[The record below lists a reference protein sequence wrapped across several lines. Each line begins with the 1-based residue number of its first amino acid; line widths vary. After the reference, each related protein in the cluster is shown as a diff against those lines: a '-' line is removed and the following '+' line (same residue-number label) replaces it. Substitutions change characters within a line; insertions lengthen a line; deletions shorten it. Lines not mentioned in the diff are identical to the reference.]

1 MLHVKELNA
10 KKPIAEARN
19 LKVAYGDKV
28 IHENASFHINEAE
41 IYGFLG
47 GSGSGKTTLMKTL
60 IYLKEPDSGTVTMLG
75 EDIWNLSLKDRE
87 KIKLQ
92 TGFMFQFGALF
103 SSMSVLDNIGV
114 MLREYSSLSKKD
126 IEDISMFW
134 LLKVGLKKQAA
145 SLYPSELSGGMKKRA
160 ALARALVLSPRMLF
174 LDEPNSGLDPVS
186 ARAMDRLIVDL
197 RDSLG
202 LTVAMVT
209 HDADSIFSIL
219 DRFLIVHDKHIV
231 FEGNLDEVKD
241 FKDNP
246 LQELFDS
253 RKMEE

>member
-1 MLHVKELNA
+1 MQNSTSKI
-10 KKPIAEARN
+10 PIATAKN
-19 LKVAYGDKV
+19 LKVAYGSKV

-60 IYLKEPDSGTVTMLG
+60 IYLKEPDSGKVTVFG
-75 EDIWNLSLKDRE
+75 KDIWNLGINERE

-114 MLREYSSLSKKD
+114 MLREYSDFSKKD

-134 LLKVGLKKQAA
+134 LQKVGLKRSAA
-145 SLYPSELSGGMKKRA
+145 YLYPSELSGGMKKRT

-174 LDEPNSGLDPVS
+174 LDEQNSGLDPVS
-186 ARAMDRLIVDL
+186 ARAMDRLIVSL

-202 LTVAMVT
+202 ITVAMVT
-209 HDADSIFSIL
+209 HDADSIFTIL

-231 FEGNLDEVKD
+231 FEGTLEEVHD

-253 RKMEE
+253 RDI